1 MSDAVRATIYFEP
14 ELHRALKV
22 KSAFA
27 RRSVSDL
34 VNEAVRQ
41 TLREDREDLAAF
53 DDRIAEPT
61 VSYETLLEDLEAHG
75 KL

>member
-1 MSDAVRATIYFEP
+1 MSDALRATIYFEP
-14 ELHRALKV
+14 EIHRALKV
-22 KSAFA
+22 KSAFT
-27 RRSVSDL
+27 RRSISDL

-53 DDRIAEPT
+53 ADRIAEPT
-61 VSYETLLEDLEAHG
+61 VSYEALLDDLEAHG